1 MLLLSQCRSIFKRA
15 KEQNCQNNIQT
26 FDAIKLEKLFKIV
39 EIKKTVT
46 HSIWAAASGLHG
58 FAMKDGKS

>member
-1 MLLLSQCRSIFKRA
+1 MRMLLLSQCRSIFKRA

-46 HSIWAAASGLHG
+46 HRLICQSFSASGLL
-58 FAMKDGKS
+58 DLP